1 MPTYRNNPEA
11 VSKLTAEQYRATQ
24 TDRIERSLL
33 QQILGQ
39 QGVWSLRRRFQRAA
53 LRMLRRARQRNGMAE
68 FHGKRE
74 RPPKPE
80 VNFTP
85 LKSSCAHCVR
95 RFLVDAK
102 AECKRQS

>member
-11 VSKLTAEQYRATQ
+11 VSNLTAEQYRETQ
-24 TDRIERSLL
+24 TDQIERSLL

-74 RPPKPE
+74 HPPKPE

-102 AECKRQS
+102 AECKQQS

>member
-11 VSKLTAEQYRATQ
+11 VSKLTAEQYRETQ

-33 QQILGQ
+33 QQILAQ
-39 QGVWSLRRRFQRAA
+39 QVVWSLRRRFQRAA
-53 LRMLRRARQRNGMAE
+53 LRMLRRTRQRNGMTE

-74 RPPKPE
+74 RLPKPE

-85 LKSSCAHCVR
+85 LKSSCACCVR

-102 AECKRQS
+102 AECKQRS